1 MNAHV
6 TSRCLLRLQS
16 ELRSMSDALEELYQ
30 TLWGDLNALG
40 QEWTDEKMDEFN
52 EEFKNSR
59 ETILQLS
66 EKYRHWADSYLPPR
80 IETAI
85 RYERESPAI

>member
-40 QEWTDEKMDEFN
+40 QEWADEKMDEFN

-66 EKYRHWADSYLPPR
+66 EKYRHWADSYLPRR